1 MRTLAGALLAAALS
15 STALVPVAII
25 LGAADP
31 VAPPH
36 TNGGVA
42 ARAIPRA
49 QLKAL
54 PGVGHYDFLST
65 CSPAARAREVPLCQ
79 NTLPQGP
86 THFEALQ
93 MALNFFA
100 NAMGPP

>member
-1 MRTLAGALLAAALS
+1 
-15 STALVPVAII
+15 
-25 LGAADP
+25 

-36 TNGGVA
+36 TNGGAA

-65 CSPAARAREVPLCQ
+65 CSPVARGAIPLCKAIAV
-79 NTLPQGP
+79 PQGQS
-86 THFEALQ
+86 HFAALE
-93 MALNFFA
+93 MALNFFGSV
-100 NAMGPP
+100 MGPP